1 MLRTRIMWVVAAT
14 TSAVIL
20 AFVIPLALLVRTLAE
35 DRAVATARQQAQ
47 SAAIVLASVNDD
59 QRVIS
64 ALSQVDAESAAVT
77 RIRLPSGRII
87 GSSGGSEPDALLEQS
102 RADASA
108 FTTRTDDGAD
118 VLIPVALETGTAVV
132 HTHISFDV
140 LRGGVATAW
149 ATIIGLG
156 VLLLALALLAA
167 NNLARRISTPV
178 AHVAQVAHR
187 LRAGELT
194 ARATADGPTE
204 VAELGQALN
213 LLAERIDEL
222 LRTEREAAAD
232 LAHRLRSPVTALR
245 LDAELV
251 ADPDLGS
258 RLREHIEGLQRT
270 VDTIVADA
278 RRPVREAWHGSCEVV
293 EVVTQRVRFWTALA
307 EDQNRQVD
315 LVVEVEP
322 TRVGLAAADLRDL
335 LDNLIDNVFAHTA
348 EGVPFTISISS
359 DPGRSGPPVPP
370 EPARSGRASGAESR
384 PGSRPTQP
392 GIEAR
397 GSGQL
402 VVVAVDDGGA
412 GVGDLGAP
420 HRGVSGSGS
429 SGLGLDIVRRLA
441 HSAGGQAVLRQGR
454 LGGLRVEVTLP
465 ALPSAA

>member
-35 DRAVATARQQAQ
+35 DRAIATARQQAQ

-59 QRVIS
+59 QRVTS

-108 FTTRTDDGAD
+108 FTARTDDGAD
-118 VLIPVALETGTAVV
+118 VLIPVALESGTAVV

-194 ARATADGPTE
+194 ARATAEGPTE

-222 LRTEREAAAD
+222 LLTEREAAAD

-251 ADPDLGS
+251 GDPDLGD

-278 RRPVREAWHGSCEVV
+278 RRPIREAWHGSCEVV

-315 LVVEVEP
+315 LSVEVGP

-348 EGVPFTISISS
+348 EGVPFTISITSASS
-359 DPGRSGPPVPP
+359 RTTPVESRATVGPGLSTPVDPTDH
-370 EPARSGRASGAESR
+370 PAR
-384 PGSRPTQP
+384 PGTT
-392 GIEAR
+392 A
-397 GSGQL
+397 GSL
-402 VVVAVDDGGA
+402 PRRVVVAVEDGGP
-412 GVGDLGAP
+412 GVADLGAP
-420 HRGVSGSGS
+420 HRGISGSGS

-441 HSAGGQAVLRQGR
+441 HSAGGQALLRQGR
-454 LGGLRVEVTLP
+454 LGGLRVEVSLP
-465 ALPSAA
+465 VLP